1 MYKNFGINNKAVL
14 SEEDHKHIESARI
27 IQKEIKNFK
36 RRGTLKYEPDPEQ
49 ETSTVKVASLV
60 QRRKSVMRKETLL
73 DKRVSRLEQA
83 EKPIVFKVKMSNV
96 DEMQQIQQ
104 NRKQLAS
111 SYSESAYEDVE
122 MDPVVEEQIKTAKE
136 RLYSA

>member
-1 MYKNFGINNKAVL
+1 M
-14 SEEDHKHIESARI
+14 
-27 IQKEIKNFK
+27 
-36 RRGTLKYEPDPEQ
+36 KYEPDPEQ

-96 DEMQQIQQ
+96 DEM
-104 NRKQLAS
+104 
-111 SYSESAYEDVE
+111 
-122 MDPVVEEQIKTAKE
+122 
-136 RLYSA
+136 